1 MDSRRFMAM
10 AAAVTLMLTSCAC
23 GKTDPQEKNSNS
35 SSAVTEETTKKSKTT
50 TTAEETAEEATTE
63 ETEAS
68 SKKKTTTKAKGK
80 TTTTSVKKGETTTA
94 STTTAKSGSKSDG
107 SSSDGG
113 SSSGGGNSS
122 SSGGGNYAEAG
133 ANEVQ
138 TPVEVQTESEYT
150 AEIVM
155 GGSPSIVGANAA
167 ADGSR
172 VIISAGGDYL
182 ISGNT
187 DDGQIFV
194 DTTTEEK
201 VKLILNGVGIA
212 NSSGPAILI
221 NDAKKCTIEL
231 MDGTISVLRDG
242 AKDKVNDGVIFS
254 NDTLRIKGGGEL
266 YIYSNNAHGI
276 AGDDDVIIEGGR
288 YEIDSVKSGIF
299 AHDDITINDGDL
311 LIRGGTNG
319 IKSKGTININGGR
332 TIAYG
337 GTKEEKSSVYSDGAF
352 NYTGGTLYAV
362 GNRVSVP
369 TMSYNPFIVVDC
381 GDTYEAGST
390 AEMVLNDTQMAVL
403 QPHNNFRCIMMLA
416 PEISAGSSFYTVING
431 NGSETFSVS
440 DGQNEFHV
448 GQ

>member
-68 SKKKTTTKAKGK
+68 SKKKTTTKAKEK

-107 SSSDGG
+107 SSSGGG
-113 SSSGGGNSS
+113 SSLGGGNSS
-122 SSGGGNYAEAG
+122 SSGGENYTEAG

-155 GGSPSIVGANAA
+155 GGSTSIVGANAA

-194 DTTTEEK
+194 DTATEEK

-212 NSSGPAILI
+212 NSSGPVILI

-276 AGDDDVIIEGGR
+276 SCDDDVIIEGGR

>member
-35 SSAVTEETTKKSKTT
+35 SSAVTEETTKKSEKT

-68 SKKKTTTKAKGK
+68 SKKKTTTKAKEK

-107 SSSDGG
+107 SSSGGG
-113 SSSGGGNSS
+113 SSAGGGNSS
-122 SSGGGNYAEAG
+122 SSGGGNYTEAG

-276 AGDDDVIIEGGR
+276 SGDDDVIIEGGR

>member
-68 SKKKTTTKAKGK
+68 SKKKTTTKAKEK

-94 STTTAKSGSKSDG
+94 STTTAKSGSKSD
-107 SSSDGG
+107 SSSSGGG
-113 SSSGGGNSS
+113 SSSGSGNSS

-194 DTTTEEK
+194 DTATEEK

-276 AGDDDVIIEGGR
+276 SGDDDVIIEGGR

-416 PEISAGSSFYTVING
+416 PEISAGSSFYTIING

>member
-1 MDSRRFMAM
+1 M
-10 AAAVTLMLTSCAC
+10 
-23 GKTDPQEKNSNS
+23 
-35 SSAVTEETTKKSKTT
+35 
-50 TTAEETAEEATTE
+50 
-63 ETEAS
+63 
-68 SKKKTTTKAKGK
+68 
-80 TTTTSVKKGETTTA
+80 
-94 STTTAKSGSKSDG
+94 
-107 SSSDGG
+107 
-113 SSSGGGNSS
+113 
-122 SSGGGNYAEAG
+122 
-133 ANEVQ
+133 Q

-194 DTTTEEK
+194 DTATEEK

-231 MDGTISVLRDG
+231 MDGTVSVLRDG

-276 AGDDDVIIEGGR
+276 SGDDDVIIEGGR

-299 AHDDITINDGDL
+299 AHDDITINDGEL

>member
-50 TTAEETAEEATTE
+50 TTAEETDEEATTE

-68 SKKKTTTKAKGK
+68 SKKKTTTKAKEK

-94 STTTAKSGSKSDG
+94 STTTAKSGSKSD
-107 SSSDGG
+107 SSPSGGG

-138 TPVEVQTESEYT
+138 TPVEVQMESEYT

-194 DTTTEEK
+194 DTATEEK

-231 MDGTISVLRDG
+231 MDGTVSVLRDG

>member
-68 SKKKTTTKAKGK
+68 SKKKTTTKAKEK

-276 AGDDDVIIEGGR
+276 SGDDDVIIEGGR

>member
-10 AAAVTLMLTSCAC
+10 AAAFTLMLTSCAC
-23 GKTDPQEKNSNS
+23 GKDEAKKKSDNG
-35 SSAVTEETTKKSKTT
+35 SSAVTEETTEKSKKT
-50 TTAEETAEEATTE
+50 TTAEETTEEATTE
-63 ETEAS
+63 ETKAAS
-68 SKKKTTTKAKGK
+68 GKKTTTKAKEK
-80 TTTTSVKKGETTTA
+80 TTTTSAKKGVTTTA
-94 STTTAKSGSKSDG
+94 STTTAKSDSKSGG

-122 SSGGGNYAEAG
+122 SSGGENYAEAG

-155 GGSPSIVGANAA
+155 GGSPSIVGANAE

-194 DTTTEEK
+194 DTATEEK
-201 VKLILNGVGIA
+201 VKLILNGAGIA

-242 AKDKVNDGVIFS
+242 AKDDVNDGVIFS

-276 AGDDDVIIEGGR
+276 SSDDDVIIEGGR

-319 IKSKGTININGGR
+319 MKSKGTININGGH

-337 GTKEEKSSVYSDGAF
+337 GNKEEKSSVYSAGAF
-352 NYTGGTLYAV
+352 NYTGGYLYAA

-369 TMSYNPFIVVDC
+369 TMSKNPFIVIDY

-390 AEMVLNDTQMAVL
+390 AELVLNDSQMAVL
-403 QPHNNFRCIMMLA
+403 QPHNNFRSVMMLA

-431 NGSETFSVS
+431 NGSETFTVN